1 MRATLN
7 IPDNLLVEVQEM
19 TGTKSKTKAIVT
31 AMEEFVK
38 RKKREKLLA
47 LKGRIAVDD
56 VTPEL
61 EQLEIQEAG
70 EHDRQ
75 WRGH

>member
-7 IPDNLLVEVQEM
+7 IPDGLLVEVQKM
-19 TGTKSKTKAIVT
+19 TGTQSKTKAIVM

-38 RKKREKLLA
+38 RKKRERLLA
-47 LKGRIAVDD
+47 LKGQIVLDD

-61 EQLEIQEAG
+61 EAMELQEAQAH
-70 EHDRQ
+70 ER
-75 WRGH
+75 R

>member
-7 IPDNLLVEVQEM
+7 IPDDLLVEVQEM
-19 TGTKSKTKAIVT
+19 TGKKSKTKAIVM

-47 LKGRIAVDD
+47 LKGRIVVDD

-61 EQLEIQEAG
+61 DQLEIQEAG

-75 WRGH
+75 WRSH

>member
-75 WRGH
+75 WRDH

>member
-7 IPDNLLVEVQEM
+7 IPDDLLMQVQKI
-19 TGTKSKTKAIVT
+19 TGKKSKTKAIVT

-47 LKGRIAVDD
+47 LKGQFAIDD
-56 VTPEL
+56 PTTEL
-61 EQLEIQEAG
+61 EDLEIQEAG

-75 WRGH
+75 WRDR